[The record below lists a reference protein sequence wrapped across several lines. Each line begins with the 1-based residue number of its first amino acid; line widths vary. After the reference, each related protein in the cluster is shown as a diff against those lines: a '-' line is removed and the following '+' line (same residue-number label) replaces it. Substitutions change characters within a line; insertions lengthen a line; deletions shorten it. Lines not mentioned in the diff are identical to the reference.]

1 MQATVIGVKR
11 IHGIG
16 KESKKPYD
24 MSRFIILNQIAES
37 KNDNFNLHGFGY
49 EAIEAEAT
57 TEAVQGMRGIK
68 FPAQVLL
75 ATEQR
80 VVSGKLATVITGV
93 HK

>member
-24 MSRFIILNQIAES
+24 MSRFIILNPINES

-57 TEAVQGMRGIK
+57 SEAIAAMQGIK
-68 FPAQVLL
+68 FPAQIVL

-80 VVSGKLATVITGV
+80 VVSGKLATVITGLQ
-93 HK
+93 K